1 MTPARISDIP
11 NNKTIKHKSFIL
23 LLIALLIAL
32 AFIPSRAKGDT
43 DTPKSVAIPTS
54 EPSPIPYPA
63 SVEPQVTA
71 QKPVGDRT
79 KRIVVPLAE
88 KQRIAALVARTF
100 PDEPVMLMV
109 LQGESQFDCGI
120 KNPSSSARGCYQILK
135 STWSDRSCTGDI
147 LVAEDNIACARKI
160 YDRYGLSPWLESK
173 GTWGP
178 YVNSSFGHILSV
190 LKI

>member
-1 MTPARISDIP
+1 M
-11 NNKTIKHKSFIL
+11 L
-23 LLIALLIAL
+23 ALLIAL

-43 DTPKSVAIPTS
+43 AIPALP
-54 EPSPIPYPA
+54 EQSPIPSP
-63 SVEPQVTA
+63 STVEAQLTP

-79 KRIVVPLAE
+79 KHIPVSLAE
-88 KQRIAALVARTF
+88 KQRIAALVANTF
-100 PDEPVMLMV
+100 PDAPVMLMV

-135 STWSDRSCTGDI
+135 GTWSDRSCTGDI

-160 YDRYGLSPWLESK
+160 YDRYGVSPWLESK